1 MTELEKRKKLGEWCD
16 HQKCCDECPVHT
28 RLYPE
33 HRCGRGEW
41 FTTKH
46 GAEYSMSAEEANKMY
61 KLLFSDEKT
70 TTSDEKTTTAEEQT
84 EEQPADKITI
94 ERGDIITAAITVGMT
109 EKMSDIIIRQPELLL
124 LIPVI
129 GNEIE
134 KILFKIKKED

>member
-1 MTELEKRKKLGEWCD
+1 MTELEKREKLAEWCN
-16 HQKCCDECPVHT
+16 HQSCCDQCPIHT

-46 GAEYSMSAEEANKMY
+46 CDEYSMSDEEINKMY

-70 TTSDEKTTTAEEQT
+70 TTAKEKAAENVHG
-84 EEQPADKITI
+84 KITI

-134 KILFKIKKED
+134 KILFKVKKED